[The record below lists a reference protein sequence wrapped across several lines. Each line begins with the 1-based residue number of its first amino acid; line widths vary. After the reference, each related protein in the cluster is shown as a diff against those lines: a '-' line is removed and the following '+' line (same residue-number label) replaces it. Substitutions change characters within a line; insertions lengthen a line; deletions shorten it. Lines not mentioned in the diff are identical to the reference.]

1 MDRINARQLSDGAFT
16 HLDDEKAA
24 HIKTVEIDNARYIL
38 FMSALGQELVA
49 AESYDAVVA
58 EACERDL
65 AVVTLN

>member
-38 FMSALGQELVA
+38 FMSALGQELCIG
-49 AESYDAVVA
+49 S
-58 EACERDL
+58 
-65 AVVTLN
+65 